1 MKARVCGLAVLVAA
15 SLTLTGCS
23 ADDVARGQ
31 LAQTAGTSASV
42 TRSAALAIGLRENDN
57 ITSAVL
63 DTALADVA
71 QKLGEG
77 EASLASLAATG
88 GIAAQRDRIIA
99 EVRSA
104 GNTVHRVQASLAAGR
119 GDGDALDAQRIRL
132 GRVAARLEKL
142 FGKLEGAG

>member
-1 MKARVCGLAVLVAA
+1 M
-15 SLTLTGCS
+15 
-23 ADDVARGQ
+23 
-31 LAQTAGTSASV
+31 